1 MSNLL
6 RGLLIVSLALAALA
20 RMDAA
25 STASEVLQFS
35 SPSRGIGCVYAIFD
49 GPASLRC
56 DVRGGVVPLPA
67 RDPKCSTEVDWGQGF
82 VMGVTGRAQV
92 VCAGDTAMG
101 SNTIVA
107 YGTKWRHA
115 GFVCASSTDGMRCTN
130 KSGHGFFISRGQAY
144 RF

>member
-1 MSNLL
+1 MSNSL
-6 RGLLIVSLALAALA
+6 RGLLIVLLTLAALA

-25 STASEVLQFS
+25 SPASEVLQFS
-35 SPSRGIGCVYAIFD
+35 SPSRGIGCVYANF
-49 GPASLRC
+49 GTASLRC

-101 SNTIVA
+101 SNTVVA
-107 YGTKWRHA
+107 YGTTWRYA